1 MATGSTRNFCAQINT
16 DLGSDNELAV
26 YCKENGNLTLLDPA
40 GAIPNNSVNQED
52 LVIYATLT
60 SKVRNKSLVENK
72 IPEKIIEI
80 NFLKA
85 KLTSPGEA
93 PDGTSFLTT
102 NWTNIGS
109 LDSQLGDDLESFG
122 MTAIDINFN
131 GGFMPIIT
139 IDFEDIRGATL
150 FEQGSC
156 SPYGGF
162 FHQPYPI
169 FELTIKGYYGYPV
182 TYYLH
187 CQKFTTSFDG
197 SSGNYKSKGEFL
209 GYSYAFLSDILL
221 GYVMAAP
228 YIEGYEEKLTNIYNS
243 YLKYYQELGYNEGP
257 NKFDPLAGNKGR
269 PFTMFNFVKKLMDL
283 VGQGNSDKGPIAD
296 IQNSIELDNIDKLDD
311 LESVIGDILG
321 LIDDFKEDW
330 EEKGGKEDTENIF
343 TYGIGGA
350 GSDDP
355 RIKEITDVYD
365 IYFGSVG
372 SIKLRV
378 ELYNERLAQVNNA
391 SLTQMTASD
400 FTLSKDSGSQIKLDL
415 NTFINQANGKSAE
428 LTNTLNTLRTEFKQ
442 LANARIKSSIGFI
455 PTVRT
460 FFTVL
465 MANTELFLEMLKE
478 VSEEAEKYHLE
489 SEETFRYKGVDDVRV
504 GGEKGVVFA
513 WPTYV
518 EEKPNATKKGVSVV
532 EAYPGNNPKF
542 TRWPEVIF
550 VEKFLKALQE
560 MMKDISEAENGEEE
574 AVDQYDDVPG
584 RDNYLAINAM
594 ETPAG
599 AVDCNNGYF
608 NLNGSD
614 DILKVLGERFIILSN
629 FSALNSNYL
638 NTSIIASAKNK
649 FLEFRNNKPLQGA
662 NMVLPTTDIITIFPF
677 MEKANFANLT
687 PYFSSG
693 VPFNPP
699 SWDGEDTSYSS
710 SVTFTKSKYKSIG
723 GLRGYPYIDHNGIN
737 SNTPIPMGFNGSDKK
752 YSNSG
757 ESDIISLIDS
767 GGEVQS
773 LANTNI
779 DNLTVSSTLRTFY
792 FKKSTGEILPNSP
805 CSKLMGDAGGDPD
818 IFIISEP
825 IYYTKT
831 IIYFWA
837 GMEKAISRDAQL
849 AQIPAEIK
857 DRCFIVLAAGTKGT
871 GNQNKI
877 QELKDAFKAL
887 YSKNGNTRKLATAGT
902 EVNFSTEFENY
913 SNIFMGYS
921 LGGYALFGNNITGA
935 KLIGFVDPSISKTY
949 SELTNQQKWGSN
961 SRLVWGSSGMI
972 GLFTETNYKYL
983 NDTILAGSGKATK
996 KNGLDHLLAI
1006 NEWFNLYK
1014 NDVLDPIK
1022 GISEQLL
1029 NPNITNTEKPVEK
1042 KVAEK
1047 KDINKKKK
1055 NSNFGSVVI
1064 AEGTKKNWEFWGK
1077 VEAHNFYNSVEN
1089 VTVIGNILSTTD
1101 NTEELHTKIL
1111 GLLGISG
1118 TDVYEDEYNELYRY
1132 NKPLKLNRASAKSL
1146 TLLPDIHQMR
1156 GDDLIR
1162 LTRFDDAI
1170 TKGWNYQEDFS
1181 VGSAW
1186 LKTESKRSGFGLKKD
1201 NTLITSNVL
1210 KDYSGTRYGTY
1221 PVGEGS
1227 YENVEGYNKVRVVDL
1242 VADKDIPSKL
1252 NPDLNTTKTFL
1263 EGGFF
1268 FGEEGMWDSKTGL
1281 GKDQLGAVMHTRFS
1295 QINWVILDK
1304 FLTVDIFPDYEFDYV
1319 NWNNI
1324 FAGNKKYGDFN
1335 YRYSKSWYEFNN
1347 KDLRRIKETDP
1358 SLPYHSWNV
1367 MDFAAYN
1374 TLDEY
1379 SIDLLKYSEG
1389 INGDNPYTGIRWI
1402 SKNGG
1407 NYFLLPYSTSYTD
1420 EISSFTKYRE
1430 LISSLSSTQNSN
1442 STSQYIQNL
1451 NTPIVPLA
1459 NVASTTAVV
1468 NTALPNQILDNQFN
1482 ALQSNNSTTV
1492 PNNLLNYSQNF
1503 SSNLQ
1508 NSLTGGGNLFSNIG
1522 GVLGQGGFF
1531 ANYLNTPGTTSS
1543 TAATQNVFN
1552 DSDIALTNTSIINNF
1567 SPQGSINKSTGSS
1580 PTPYNSNFLN
1590 VGGSITETPFWRHNL
1605 PASENGSNVSKSYFS
1620 FFGGGYANYAEDIN
1634 YANPK
1639 AFKKPLYMGLK
1650 NDLDSWSDSSKYFPG
1665 GYIDPANAFNGST
1678 TDSIVIQNFSKFKIG
1693 KGGTKNG
1700 VKAMLTN
1707 HNQGTFS
1714 WIKNQSGTVID
1725 DDAKTNY
1732 NRTKA
1737 WKGSL
1742 AYLFL
1747 SNQLHKPW
1755 TGMYTNSLRDMSPQ
1769 NFFGSGSA
1777 TAKMPRHTL
1786 LLLGAVLWRM
1796 RERGLLKSD
1805 DPKWNMNPKL
1815 TVTDPEKESPVDP
1828 LNYPLMPR
1836 VINLDGNFYD
1846 TKNFVWSLGKAN
1858 ISDNEYPTNRGV
1870 KPPILSFA
1878 SFINLSHN
1886 SKDIPVFCF
1895 PDADEWPVLNT
1906 GMIYAYD
1913 FFNDKGVKNPFTNQY
1928 KIWTPILGASGTRA
1942 LRYTNTNFRW
1952 QTSET
1957 QARELQDR
1965 LVSTVEDLVS
1975 PSELKDYSDSAKA
1988 SIANELSEYAQ
1999 KHLESEFGKITKETI
2014 EQQVAA
2020 NQELTPSEE
2029 GFTRFSALIHY
2040 LSDSFHFTSIN
2051 NPVKNL
2057 TAQEI
2062 KDIIYR
2068 TSISEDGRNG
2078 LYYTDAGGSATSSN
2092 QTTSLDQDFLDKNSK
2107 VIEIKTYTE
2116 LNNLFNKLEYT
2127 NSSGTKVKITQI
2139 LEEVATETS
2148 TNIVFTQSDA
2158 GFSLYDN
2165 VGKPRTSLSN
2175 VTYTT
2180 RFDGVKT
2187 LGFSVKQGEINL
2199 HIDGNGIYGI
2209 KYPLISEKN
2218 GYNTGYG
2225 NGSIGVVSLPSQDIY
2240 FGTDKFRAYKSKSF
2254 ISQAA
2259 AQNGFNPST
2268 WGDNI
2273 YRPIGYYNTF
2283 DDGQKVVY
2291 KINDFKKGRK
2301 FRVIETQKSESTNST
2316 SQNTQGGNLLTQKIK
2331 LETTPYGYLR
2341 GYLPIGPEIWF
2352 MPTSVKEIFI
2362 KEFEDFVGDFNNFND
2377 SSEFDFVLKTIDPL
2391 NFPATQ
2397 PDNKIAGVF
2406 EKEITYPLFFSE
2418 VGTKGT
2424 DAPFLLK
2431 PTAEN
2436 DKLTYSNVQL
2446 DSNGLPKIPDALNR
2460 WISFYSIDVGL
2471 KSARGEANGDGAND
2485 FIAMETR
2492 EQKTAASDVQTDGTP
2507 VRQIWNNLF
2516 GSFYIMTSLTPRTW
2530 WGEFPLRKDTGGKLV
2545 ETTNDYFRFSKQ
2557 EMFSFLNGFVTEIN
2571 GATIINDYKKK
2582 LKDYYNKEL
2591 DSSALG
2597 GNQDDDLRLT
2607 IYRSLKAIYDK
2618 WISASPAGP
2627 QDNGRQKLF
2636 YDPIGEGRLLID
2648 HFSFVNRVNQDI
2660 GDKALVDLETVSGL
2674 FQNIKNSIF
2683 GVSSDVLDTSNFN
2696 FFPLPGYV
2704 DLSAGVSLFSKT
2716 NTSDNTRVKMFRDM
2730 FRPLATQ
2737 EYFSET
2743 LRRASGPHFLCQYVG
2758 GNSREL
2764 NLSVNKEKGCLL
2776 ENTKAYGKKEKEGD
2790 SFSVDPDRKQ
2800 APPDVS
2806 QFAEDSN
2813 GVIGFKV
2820 RFGSQ
2825 TQSHFLGINLDQ
2837 AEYKNTGES
2846 LVAIDKIANAATEG
2860 GSGGFIAKG
2869 QSLYEVFLNRSYS
2882 CTVEAL
2888 GNMMIQP
2895 LQYFELE
2902 NVPMFYGSY
2911 LITDVKHSVKP
2922 HNVRT
2927 TFTGSRVPYAVIPVV
2942 EDLISSFSLKPSQ
2955 GGRKFSLKE
2964 GRYIDCGGD
2973 CYETVTRTIV
2983 TGGGGN
2989 YIIGD
2994 SLCLFIDNATT
3005 KATLIGKNG
3014 LAGAKQYLWLGGQ
3027 GLQWLKDAVDAY
3039 KVDPEAGAIIISM
3052 GTNDGYREA
3061 VAKKAPGL
3069 VDSIKTKFPNAK
3081 IYVVQGAWGWASL
3094 PNITPEQVKAYYKF
3108 YADAGVEVVEPPVFN
3123 SNFGQPGGAPNGDPH
3138 GNYPVYKDIGK
3149 YLDSVLPDPKPGTS
3163 GKTETITEK
3172 IKVPCKTPTPNSS
3185 NNGGTSGPTEI
3196 SVSGPNDTVVSS
3208 SKGLFI
3214 KNSKGVY
3221 IVDANNGLGGVELR
3235 KFMTDFNSW
3244 IKTNYPSKDWEL
3256 ASNGVT
3262 RELSETVA
3270 GGPARDKGSW
3280 HGAGLAIDVQFLG
3293 TYGGKTLGNAYDSK
3307 DRPGK
3312 PRYGYAWTDGGSNQD
3327 VANEPEFLQ
3336 AMYKFLNE
3344 VEPWKS
3350 RLVWGAEFFRRGGIR
3365 NAPGLNG
3372 KAGAGYVA
3380 LGEKVAC
3387 VELHHF
3393 EFSTNVAKTYWEPW
3407 KGIIEGFG
3415 LPFPPLTSPQREKLY
3430 RYSLANPD
3438 SQSAGGATSSTASVG
3453 GSVPCNDGGDGVSS
3467 TSAAISPSLGTGAG
3481 DYGITDGQLFFY
3493 LSWQQGPYGAA
3504 QHYSLWKR
3512 NGKFTKYAKTVPER
3526 NIRKNWPGNYTA
3538 KNGVTKADISSL
3550 YSSDPSKLA
3559 EAFVDVQRQLYAKKL
3574 KDGLALINS
3583 GGKNRSGVAYS
3594 DIKSAFEKH
3603 QKLPALDFNSLV
3615 AFSTIENGLQ
3625 TDTANSSSY
3634 FSMFQMNREFYK
3646 DVLAKVTTSGGHKGG
3661 FTEYGPIETLVAV
3674 TVPRIQGGFND
3685 FVKASGFA

>member
-1 MATGSTRNFCAQINT
+1 MATGSTKNFCAQINT
-16 DLGSDNELAV
+16 DLESDNELAI

-52 LVIYATLT
+52 LVIYATLK
-60 SKVRNKSLVENK
+60 SKVRNKSLIENK
-72 IPEKIIEI
+72 IPERVIEI

-156 SPYGGF
+156 SPYAGF

-257 NKFDPLAGNKGR
+257 NKFDPLAGNQGR

-321 LIDDFKEDW
+321 LIDDFKEQW
-330 EEKGGKEDTENIF
+330 EEKGGKEETENVF

-365 IYFGSVG
+365 IFFGSVG

-400 FTLSKDSGSQIKLDL
+400 FTLSKDSGSQLKLDL

-428 LTNTLNTLRTEFKQ
+428 LTNTLNSLRTEFKQ
-442 LANARIKSSIGFI
+442 LANARIKASIGFI

-465 MANTELFLEMLKE
+465 MANTELFLEILKE

-489 SEETFRYKGVDDVRV
+489 SDETFRYKGVDDVRV
-504 GGEKGVVFA
+504 GGESGAVFA

-518 EEKPNATKKGVSVV
+518 EEKPNATKSGVSVV
-532 EAYPGNNPKF
+532 ETYPGNNPKF

-560 MMKDISEAENGEEE
+560 MMKDINQAENGETE

-584 RDNYLAINAM
+584 RDNYFAINAM
-594 ETPAG
+594 ETPTG

-608 NLNGSD
+608 NLNGAD
-614 DILKVLGERFIILSN
+614 EILKSLGERFIILSN

-649 FLEFRNNKPLQGA
+649 FLEFRNNKPLQGV
-662 NMVLPTTDIITIFPF
+662 NMVLPTTDLTTIFPF
-677 MEKANFANLT
+677 LEKANFANLN
-687 PYFSSG
+687 PFFSSG

-699 SWDGEDTSYSS
+699 SWDGEDTSYSNS
-710 SVTFTKSKYKSIG
+710 ITFTKSKYKSIG

-737 SNTPIPMGFNGSDKK
+737 SSTPIPIGYKGSDKK

-767 GGEVQS
+767 GGEVES

-779 DNLTVSSTLRTFY
+779 NNLTVSSSLRTFY
-792 FKKSTGEILPNSP
+792 YKKSTNEVLSSSP
-805 CSKLMGDAGGDPD
+805 CGNLMGEAGGDPD

-849 AQIPAEIK
+849 AQIPTEIK
-857 DRCFIVLAAGTKGT
+857 DRCFIVLAAGTKGQS
-871 GNQNKI
+871 NQNTI
-877 QELKDAFKAL
+877 QQLKDAFKSF
-887 YSKNGNTRKLATAGT
+887 YSKAGNTRKLATAGT
-902 EVNFSTEFENY
+902 DINFSTEFENY

-921 LGGYALFGNNITGA
+921 LGGYALFNNNITGA
-935 KLIGFVDPSISKTY
+935 KLIGFVDPSISTNY
-949 SELTNQQKWGSN
+949 SELTNQQKWNSN
-961 SRLVWGSSGMI
+961 SRLIWGSSGMI
-972 GLFTETNYKYL
+972 GIFKESNYKSL

-996 KNGLDHLLAI
+996 KNNLDHLLAI
-1006 NEWFNLYK
+1006 KEWFDLYK

-1029 NPNITNTEKPVEK
+1029 NTNITNTEKPVEK
-1042 KVAEK
+1042 KIAEK
-1047 KDINKKKK
+1047 KDIEKKKK

-1111 GLLGISG
+1111 SLLGITG
-1118 TDVYEDEYNELYRY
+1118 NDVYVDEYNELYRY
-1132 NKPLKLNRASAKSL
+1132 NQPLKLNRASAKSI

-1156 GDDLIR
+1156 GDDLVK
-1162 LTRFDDAI
+1162 LVRFDDAI

-1186 LKTESKRSGFGLKKD
+1186 YKTESKRSGFGLKKD

-1210 KDYSGTRYGTY
+1210 KDYLGSRYGKY
-1221 PVGEGS
+1221 PTGEGIL
-1227 YENVEGYNKVRVVDL
+1227 EAVEGYTKVRIVDL
-1242 VADKDIPSKL
+1242 VADKDVPSKL
-1252 NPDLNTTKTFL
+1252 NSDLNSTRTFS
-1263 EGGFF
+1263 EGGIFLS
-1268 FGEEGMWDSKTGL
+1268 EDGMWDANSGL

-1304 FLTVDIFPDYEFDYV
+1304 FLTVDIFPDQEFDYI
-1319 NWNNI
+1319 NWSNV
-1324 FAGNKKYGDFN
+1324 FVGNKKYGDFN
-1335 YRYSKSWYEFNN
+1335 YRYAKSWYEFNN
-1347 KDLRRIKETDP
+1347 DSVRRIKQSSP
-1358 SLPYHSWNV
+1358 SLPYHNWNV
-1367 MDFAAYN
+1367 MDFAAYK

-1379 SIDLLKYSEG
+1379 SVDLLKYSKG
-1389 INGDNPYTGIRWI
+1389 ANSDNNPYTGIRWI
-1402 SKNGG
+1402 TKNAG
-1407 NYFLLPYSTSYTD
+1407 NYFLLPYSTSYSN

-1430 LISSLSSTQNSN
+1430 LISNLSSTQNSN

-1451 NTPIVPLA
+1451 DTPIVPLA

-1482 ALQSNNSTTV
+1482 ALQNNNSTTV
-1492 PNNLLNYSQNF
+1492 SNNLLNYSQNF
-1503 SSNLQ
+1503 NASLQ
-1508 NSLTGGGNLFSNIG
+1508 NNLTSGGNLFSNLG

-1531 ANYLNTPGTTSS
+1531 ATYLNTQGTTSS
-1543 TAATQNVFN
+1543 TAATQTVFN
-1552 DSDIALTNTSIINNF
+1552 DSDISLTNTTLINNF

-1620 FFGGGYANYAEDIN
+1620 FFGGGYANYAESIN

-1665 GYIDPANAFNGST
+1665 GYIDPTNAFNNST
-1678 TDSIVIQNFSKFKIG
+1678 IGNIVIQNFSKFKIG
-1693 KGGTKNG
+1693 KDGTKNG

-1737 WKGSL
+1737 WKGAL

-1755 TGMYTNSLRDMSPQ
+1755 TGMYTNSLKDMSPQ

-1777 TAKMPRHTL
+1777 TAKMPRHTV

-1796 RERGLLKSD
+1796 REKGLLKSD

-1828 LNYPLMPR
+1828 LNYPLMPK
-1836 VINLDGNFYD
+1836 VINLDGIFYD
-1846 TKNFVWSLGKAN
+1846 TRNFVQSIGKAN

-1886 SKDIPVFCF
+1886 TNDIPVFCF

-1913 FFNDKGVKNPFTNQY
+1913 FFNDKGVQNPFTNQY
-1928 KIWTPILGASGTRA
+1928 KIWTPILGSSGTRA

-1952 QTSET
+1952 QTSEK
-1957 QARELQDR
+1957 QAQELQDR
-1965 LVSTVEDLVS
+1965 VISTVEDLLS
-1975 PSELKDYSDSAKA
+1975 PRELKDYSDSAKA
-1988 SIANELSEYAQ
+1988 SISQELAEYAQ
-1999 KHLESEFGKITKETI
+1999 KHLESEFGKISKETI

-2029 GFTRFSALIHY
+2029 GFTRFSTLIHY
-2040 LSDSFHFTSIN
+2040 ITDSFHNTSIN

-2078 LYYTDAGGSATSSN
+2078 LYYTDAGGTATASN
-2092 QTTSLDQDFLDKNSK
+2092 QVTSLDQDFLDKNTK

-2116 LNNLFNKLEYT
+2116 LNTLFNKLEYK

-2148 TNIVFTQSDA
+2148 TNFE
-2158 GFSLYDN
+2158 
-2165 VGKPRTSLSN
+2165 GK
-2175 VTYTT
+2175 
-2180 RFDGVKT
+2180 
-2187 LGFSVKQGEINL
+2187 SVKQGEINIHL
-2199 HIDGNGIYGI
+2199 DGSGNYLI
-2209 KYPLISEKN
+2209 KYPLILEKN
-2218 GYNTGYG
+2218 GYDTGYG
-2225 NGSIGVVSLPSQDIY
+2225 NGSVKVVSLPSQDIY
-2240 FGTDKFRAYKSKSF
+2240 LGTSDKWRTYKTKEH
-2254 ISQAA
+2254 IRQAA
-2259 AQNGFNPST
+2259 IQNGFNPNN
-2268 WGDNI
+2268 WGDDI
-2273 YRPIGYYNTF
+2273 YRPIGYYNIF
-2283 DDGQKVVY
+2283 DNSNIQVY
-2291 KINDFKKGRK
+2291 KITDFKKGRK
-2301 FRVIETQKSESTNST
+2301 FRVIETQKSVST
-2316 SQNTQGGNLLTQKIK
+2316 SNTSSQNVQGGNLLTQKIK

-2391 NFPATQ
+2391 NFPKTQ

-2406 EKEITYPLFFSE
+2406 EKELTYPLFFSE

-2431 PTAEN
+2431 PTSEN
-2436 DKLTYSNVQL
+2436 DKLTYSSVQL
-2446 DSNGLPKIPDALNR
+2446 DSNGLPKIPEALNR
-2460 WISFYSIDVGL
+2460 WVSFYSIDVGL
-2471 KSARGEANGDGAND
+2471 KSTRLESTGDGAND
-2485 FIAMETR
+2485 FIAVETR
-2492 EQKTAASDVQTDGTP
+2492 EQKTAAADVQTDGTP
-2507 VRQIWNNLF
+2507 IRQIWNNLF
-2516 GSFYIMTSLTPRTW
+2516 GSFYMMTSLTPRIW
-2530 WGEFPLRKDTGGKLV
+2530 WGEFPLRKESGGKLI
-2545 ETTNDYFRFSKQ
+2545 EATNDYFRFSKQ
-2557 EMFSFLNGFVTEIN
+2557 EMFSFLNGFVSEIN
-2571 GATIINDYKKK
+2571 GATIINDYKQK

-2704 DLSAGVSLFSKT
+2704 DLSAGVSLYSKK

-2737 EYFSET
+2737 DYFSET

-2764 NLSVNKEKGCLL
+2764 NLSNNKERGCLI
-2776 ENTKAYGKKEKEGD
+2776 ENTKAYGKKEKNGD

-2922 HNVRT
+2922 HNVKT
-2927 TFTGSRVPYAVIPVV
+2927 TFTGSRVPYAVVPIV

-2955 GGRKFSLKE
+2955 GGRKFSLKD
-2964 GRYIDCGGD
+2964 GKYVDCGE
-2973 CYETVTRTIV
+2973 CYETVTRTITV
-2983 TGGGGN
+2983 GNGGN

-2994 SLCLFIDNATT
+2994 SQSPFIDNAST
-3005 KATLIGKNG
+3005 KASLIGKNG
-3014 LAGAKQYLWLGGQ
+3014 NQGAEQYLWLGGQ
-3027 GLQWLKDAVDAY
+3027 GLVWLKGAVDKY
-3039 KVDPEAGAIIISM
+3039 SVDNEAQSIIINI
-3052 GTNDGYREA
+3052 GTNGGFNASED
-3061 VAKKAPGL
+3061 VNGL
-3069 VDSIKTKFPNAK
+3069 VTSIKTKFPNAK
-3081 IYVVQGAWGWASL
+3081 LYAVQGSWGWGGNK
-3094 PNITPEQVKAYYKF
+3094 NITQEKVNAYYKKF
-3108 YADAGVEVVEPPVFN
+3108 SDLGVTLIEPPIGSVV
-3123 SNFGQPGGAPNGDPH
+3123 DPH
-3138 GNYPVYKDIGK
+3138 GNLPIYQQIGK
-3149 YLDSVLPDPKPGTS
+3149 ALDDVLPNPKAGS
-3163 GKTETITEK
+3163 GRTETITEK
-3172 IKVPCKTPTPNSS
+3172 IKVPCKTSTPNSS
-3185 NNGGTSGPTEI
+3185 NNGGNTTEI
-3196 SVSGPNDTVVSS
+3196 SVSGPNDAVVSS

-3214 KNSKGVY
+3214 KSGKGVY
-3221 IVDANNGLGGVELR
+3221 IVDASNGLGGVELR

-3262 RELSETVA
+3262 RELAETVS

-3312 PRYGYAWTDGGSNQD
+3312 PRYGYSRTDGGSNQD

-3336 AMYKFLNE
+3336 AMYKFLNS

-3350 RLVWGAEFFRRGGIR
+3350 RIKWGAEFFTRGGIR
-3365 NAPGLNG
+3365 NAPGLTG
-3372 KAGAGYVA
+3372 PAGASNVA

-3393 EFSTNVAKTYWEPW
+3393 EFSADVAKTYWEPW
-3407 KGIIEGFG
+3407 KGVIEGFG
-3415 LPFPPLTSPQREKLY
+3415 LEFPPTTSLKREKLY
-3430 RYSLANPD
+3430 RYALANPD

-3453 GSVPCNDGGDGVSS
+3453 GSSAGSSVPCNDGGDGVSISSPTLGSS
-3467 TSAAISPSLGTGAG
+3467 TEG
-3481 DYGITDGQLFFY
+3481 DYGVTDGQLFFY
-3493 LSWQQGPYGAA
+3493 LSHQQGAGGAA
-3504 QHYSLWKR
+3504 EHYSLWKR
-3512 NGKFTKYAKTVPER
+3512 NGKIKKYDTYKGKNEPSMSVR
-3526 NIRKNWPGNYTA
+3526 IKSNWPGNRVA
-3538 KNGVTKADISSL
+3538 KNGVKKSDVDSL
-3550 YSSDPSKLA
+3550 FNSDQTKLA
-3559 EAFVDVQRQLYAKKL
+3559 EAFVDVWRQAYADKK
-3574 KDGLALINS
+3574 KTGLDLINS
-3583 GGKNRSGVAYS
+3583 SGKNRHGLAYS
-3594 DIKSAFEKH
+3594 DIKSAFEKN
-3603 QKLPALDFNSLV
+3603 QIPPGLDVDSL
-3615 AFSTIENGLQ
+3615 ATFATIENSLCL
-3625 TDTANSSSY
+3625 DTADSSSY
-3634 FSMFQMNREFYK
+3634 VGMFQFRREYYK
-3646 DVLAKVTTSGGHKGG
+3646 ETIAKFTTSSGHKSG
-3661 FTEYGPIETLVAV
+3661 FTLYGPVDTFCAVAI
-3674 TVPRIQGGFND
+3674 PEINKNFKS
-3685 FVKASGFA
+3685 FVKVSGFA